1 MEMRCYRKILHIS
14 YKDHVTNEKVHAK
27 IQQAIGPHENL
38 LMIVKRC
45 KLQWYGHVSHSSGLA
60 KTILQGTVKGGR
72 RQLLPVGGCIMCA
85 IECYQQF
92 SITGQLCLARG
103 RTRSRKKGKS
113 FWLC

>member
-1 MEMRCYRKILHIS
+1 MIELYVERNNLDIALGTKPNCVSTQEKRENVKLKTESLEQHKELAVQVRDGAEWI
-14 YKDHVTNEKVHAK
+14 EKV
-27 IQQAIGPHENL
+27 IDLFLG
-38 LMIVKRC
+38 
-45 KLQWYGHVSHSSGLA
+45 
-60 KTILQGTVKGGR
+60 
-72 RQLLPVGGCIMCA
+72 QLLPVGGCIMCA